1 MRRASKRGFTLIE
14 ILVALAVFSVLAV
27 IAYQGVAR
35 LANAKQVM
43 DADNRKWRELT
54 VALARFD
61 DDFAQVANRPW
72 RDEGGTTQSA
82 VRGAAGALDANGAQL
97 ELVRYDGERLTHL
110 GYRLRDGH
118 LELLLWNALDLAPRS
133 SPTALPI
140 SLPTSSSA
148 VTKASGVAVCEPTWK
163 VMPSSLAACRAF
175 TSSLAAL
182 ARLDKVKT
190 FALRFL
196 DGAGQWQ
203 LSWPQ
208 GAEAAQLPRGV
219 EVTITLESGETVTRL
234 FALP

>member
-1 MRRASKRGFTLIE
+1 MHRASKRGFTLIE

-133 SPTALPI
+133 SPTAL
-140 SLPTSSSA
+140 A
-148 VTKASGVAVCEPTWK
+148 
-163 VMPSSLAACRAF
+163 M
-175 TSSLAAL
+175 
-182 ARLDKVKT
+182 LDKVKT
-190 FALRFL
+190 FSLRFL